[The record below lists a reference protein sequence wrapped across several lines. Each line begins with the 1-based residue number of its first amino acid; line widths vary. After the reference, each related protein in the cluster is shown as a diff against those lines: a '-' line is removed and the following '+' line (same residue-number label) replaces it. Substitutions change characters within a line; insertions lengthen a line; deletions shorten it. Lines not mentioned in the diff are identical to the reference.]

1 MDGRAGRRE
10 AADGVEMATDAASA
24 GQSRPSRRQRKMMW
38 GGGNK
43 GWWVGGRVGGQ
54 AGGWAGQNTTTVG
67 VYPGLLN
74 NYLGRKFTQKRRE
87 IAPQT
92 PQRAIFRMRR
102 WWVNTL
108 SLIPHL
114 TCARHDDRKTKTT
127 ITSRAEYGSRL
138 KSSRL
143 TKCGVPPKTSS
154 SRGLVCGV
162 GGVHQYDAGD
172 TREDTGARLYRTGT
186 ARAWV

>member
-1 MDGRAGRRE
+1 
-10 AADGVEMATDAASA
+10 
-24 GQSRPSRRQRKMMW
+24 MW

-43 GWWVGGRVGGQ
+43 GWWVGGRVCGQ

-92 PQRAIFRMRR
+92 PQMAIFRMRR

-143 TKCGVPPKTSS
+143 TKCGVPPKKTIPVEVLSAGLVVCTSMMQVTPGRTPGRGYTGQEQ
-154 SRGLVCGV
+154 RGLGCEGPHVVCVCVKGE
-162 GGVHQYDAGD
+162 GPNIP
-172 TREDTGARLYRTGT
+172 
-186 ARAWV
+186 